1 MWDAINLKTGEVKIF
16 RNAQYTSGK
25 GTYSHVNKQAQKRAN
40 QVLSQALYAPKSDAQ
55 KQA

>member
-25 GTYSHVNKQAQKRAN
+25 GTYSHVNKQAQKRDN